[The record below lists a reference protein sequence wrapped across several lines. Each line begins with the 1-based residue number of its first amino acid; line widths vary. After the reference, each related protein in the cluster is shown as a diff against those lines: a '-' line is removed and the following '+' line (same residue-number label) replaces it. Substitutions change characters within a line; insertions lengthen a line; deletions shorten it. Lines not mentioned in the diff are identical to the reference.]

1 MKEEDFYNI
10 IGQNIKKYRNEYNK
24 KYGKMTQELLAE
36 KLNTS
41 VSFISK
47 LESKRTYQSI
57 SIPTLYKISIILKKL
72 LAIKKIKRIMEKKI
86 PLEFQK
92 ILKSVC
98 TKKYII

>member
-57 SIPTLYKISIILKKL
+57 SIPTIYKISIILKIPIDKL
-72 LAIKKIKRIMEKKI
+72 IEGDI
-86 PLEFQK
+86 Q
-92 ILKSVC
+92 
-98 TKKYII
+98 

>member
-47 LESKRTYQSI
+47 LESKKTYQSI
-57 SIPTLYKISIILKKL
+57 SIPTLYKISIILKIPIDKL
-72 LAIKKIKRIMEKKI
+72 IEGD
-86 PLEFQK
+86 
-92 ILKSVC
+92 
-98 TKKYII
+98 TKWI

>member
-1 MKEEDFYNI
+1 MKEKDFYNI

-57 SIPTLYKISIILKKL
+57 SIPTLYKISIILKIPIDKL
-72 LAIKKIKRIMEKKI
+72 IEGD
-86 PLEFQK
+86 
-92 ILKSVC
+92 
-98 TKKYII
+98 TKWI

>member
-1 MKEEDFYNI
+1 MKEEVFYNI

-57 SIPTLYKISIILKKL
+57 SIPTLYKISIILKIPIDKL
-72 LAIKKIKRIMEKKI
+72 IEGDI
-86 PLEFQK
+86 Q
-92 ILKSVC
+92 
-98 TKKYII
+98 

>member
-47 LESKRTYQSI
+47 LESKRTCQSI
-57 SIPTLYKISIILKKL
+57 SIPTIYKISIILK
-72 LAIKKIKRIMEKKI
+72 I
-86 PLEFQK
+86 PIDKMIEGDIQ
-92 ILKSVC
+92 
-98 TKKYII
+98 

>member
-1 MKEEDFYNI
+1 MKEEVFYNI

-57 SIPTLYKISIILKKL
+57 SIPTLYKISIILKIPIDKL
-72 LAIKKIKRIMEKKI
+72 IEGDIQWI
-86 PLEFQK
+86 
-92 ILKSVC
+92 
-98 TKKYII
+98 

>member
-47 LESKRTYQSI
+47 LESKRTYQNI
-57 SIPTLYKISIILKKL
+57 SIPTLYKISIILNRILMKK
-72 LAIKKIKRIMEKKI
+72 R
-86 PLEFQK
+86 
-92 ILKSVC
+92 
-98 TKKYII
+98 

>member
-57 SIPTLYKISIILKKL
+57 SIPTLYKISIILKIPIDKL
-72 LAIKKIKRIMEKKI
+72 IEGDTQWI
-86 PLEFQK
+86 
-92 ILKSVC
+92 
-98 TKKYII
+98 

>member
-57 SIPTLYKISIILKKL
+57 SIPTLYKISIILKIPIDKL
-72 LAIKKIKRIMEKKI
+72 IKGDT
-86 PLEFQK
+86 Q
-92 ILKSVC
+92 
-98 TKKYII
+98 

>member
-57 SIPTLYKISIILKKL
+57 SIPTLYKISIILKIPIDKL
-72 LAIKKIKRIMEKKI
+72 IKGDTQWI
-86 PLEFQK
+86 
-92 ILKSVC
+92 
-98 TKKYII
+98 

>member
-10 IGQNIKKYRNEYNK
+10 IGQNIKEYRNEYNK

-57 SIPTLYKISIILKKL
+57 SIPTLYKISLILKIPINKL
-72 LAIKKIKRIMEKKI
+72 IEGD
-86 PLEFQK
+86 
-92 ILKSVC
+92 
-98 TKKYII
+98 TK

>member
-57 SIPTLYKISIILKKL
+57 SIPTLYKISIILKIPIDKL
-72 LAIKKIKRIMEKKI
+72 IEGD
-86 PLEFQK
+86 
-92 ILKSVC
+92 
-98 TKKYII
+98 TKWI

>member
-57 SIPTLYKISIILKKL
+57 SIPTLYKISIILKIPINKL
-72 LAIKKIKRIMEKKI
+72 IEGD
-86 PLEFQK
+86 
-92 ILKSVC
+92 
-98 TKKYII
+98 TKWI